1 MNVRPDNTAAALNPA
16 QASVIRAGELGRVS
30 IAPASD
36 ATGQLTSSGSPSSRF
51 ERKCCLDIRAATTN
65 GSASDVSEC
74 GLMLREVT

>member
-51 ERKCCLDIRAATTN
+51 ERNA
-65 GSASDVSEC
+65 VSISERQRQM
-74 GLMLREVT
+74 GARLT